1 MLETKNDCVG
11 VQTTIWSLKVYMFS
25 A

>member
-11 VQTTIWSLKVYMFS
+11 VRPTVFVFFKWST
-25 A
+25 